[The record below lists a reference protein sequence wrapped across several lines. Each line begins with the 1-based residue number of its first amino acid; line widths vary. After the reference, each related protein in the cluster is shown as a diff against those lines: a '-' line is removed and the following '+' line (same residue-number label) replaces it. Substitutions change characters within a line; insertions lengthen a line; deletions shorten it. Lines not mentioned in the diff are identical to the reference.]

1 MSSWFCKPRGFLS
14 GRQRVERERAPALLD
29 VYAEDGMTL
38 EQLMA
43 FTVNPDH
50 ARQVQV

>member
-1 MSSWFCKPRGFLS
+1 MSAVRTASMPRIN
-14 GRQRVERERAPALLD
+14 RRCVPERSFLD

-43 FTVNPDH
+43 FTITNDQ
-50 ARQVQV
+50 AR